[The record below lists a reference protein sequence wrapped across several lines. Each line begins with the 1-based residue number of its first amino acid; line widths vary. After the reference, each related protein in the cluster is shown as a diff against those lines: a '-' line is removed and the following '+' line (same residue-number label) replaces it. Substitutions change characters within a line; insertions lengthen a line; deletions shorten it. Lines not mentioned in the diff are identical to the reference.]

1 MSFDYF
7 YGPDD
12 AEQYSLFIRSD
23 TFLIYRNP
31 PAVHHSKLMFV
42 MAGLFPGLFSK
53 TRSQIIHTWEPR
65 RLSIWDSVHHFFA
78 RTKHQYFS
86 NAWQR
91 TG

>member
-12 AEQYSLFIRSD
+12 AEQYSSFIRSD

-42 MAGLFPGLFSK
+42 MADGGTIS
-53 TRSQIIHTWEPR
+53 RII
-65 RLSIWDSVHHFFA
+65 L
-78 RTKHQYFS
+78 
-86 NAWQR
+86 
-91 TG
+91 